1 MNKLLILILII
12 SSMLCYSKNNTI
24 LPENIHSKND
34 IIPSDWRLLDSISG
48 DLNNDGILDFV
59 LAIQKNDSNKIKLN
73 DGFGVDTINLNP
85 RKLAIYYGT
94 ESDELVKKLVSDEF
108 IILRDNPTMEE
119 PFEGFDL
126 NNEGIL
132 DINFRIAYNAG
143 SWSVSIHKYRFRFQN
158 NQLVLIGYDLMKFHR
173 ASGETKNTS
182 INFLSKR
189 MKISKGTISSD
200 EPESIEWKEFKL
212 EKLFDLK
219 AMEKPFELEFEGIY
233 L

>member
-12 SSMLCYSKNNTI
+12 SSMLCYSKNNSI

-34 IIPSDWRLLDSISG
+34 LIPSDWRLLDSISG
-48 DLNNDGILDFV
+48 DLNNDGILDIV
-59 LAIQKNDSNKIKLN
+59 LAIQKNDPNNIKLN

-94 ESDELVKKLVSDEF
+94 ESGELVKKLVSDEF
-108 IILRDNPTMEE
+108 IILRDVPTMEE

-126 NNEGIL
+126 NTEGVL
-132 DINFRIAYNAG
+132 DINFRLAYNSG
-143 SWSVSIHKYRFRFQN
+143 SWSVSIHKYIFRFQN
-158 NQLVLIGYDLMKFHR
+158 NQLVLIGYDLIEFHR
-173 ASGETKNTS
+173 ASGETKETS

-189 MKISKGTISSD
+189 MKITKGTISSD
-200 EPESIEWKEFKL
+200 EPNSIEWKEFKL
-212 EKLFDLK
+212 EKLIDIK
-219 AMEKPFELEFEGIY
+219 TIEKPFELEFEGIY

>member
-1 MNKLLILILII
+1 MNKLLILIII
-12 SSMLCYSKNNTI
+12 TSSIFCFSKNNSI
-24 LPENIHSKND
+24 LSENIQSKND

-59 LAIQKNDSNKIKLN
+59 LAIQKNDSTNIILN

-94 ESDELVKKLVSDEF
+94 KSGELVKKLVSDEF
-108 IILRDNPTMEE
+108 IILRDNPAMEE

-126 NNEGIL
+126 SNEGVL
-132 DINFRIAYNAG
+132 DINFRIAYNTG
-143 SWSVSIHKYRFRFQN
+143 SWSVSVHKYRFRFQN
-158 NQLVLIGYDLMKFHR
+158 NQLVLIGYDLMEFHR
-173 ASGETKNTS
+173 ASGETKETS

-189 MKISKGTISSD
+189 MKIAKGTISND
-200 EPESIEWKEFKL
+200 EPESIKWKEFKL
-212 EKLFDLK
+212 EKLFDIK
-219 AMEKPFELEFEGIY
+219 TIEKPFELEFEGMY